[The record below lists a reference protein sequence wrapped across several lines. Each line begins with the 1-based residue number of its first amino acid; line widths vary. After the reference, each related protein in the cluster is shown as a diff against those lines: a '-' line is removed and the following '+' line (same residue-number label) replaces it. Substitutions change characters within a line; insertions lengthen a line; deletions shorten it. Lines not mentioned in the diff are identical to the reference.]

1 MSNGFDAN
9 STAGFGSAS
18 AGVFSSPA
26 VAVVEGQSQSVEQSL
41 FESSSEFDFFQAVSL
56 LETIYPDRK
65 RVGEIS
71 EYGRKPAVKFAANA
85 TSMSFAPSAIHQI
98 NPAKT
103 ENPVATMTVG
113 FMGLTGPAGILPPHY
128 TELIRRIEFESRG
141 PDKYALRAWFDLFND
156 RLIALFYE
164 SWKKYRPYTF
174 FRNDLFDSHIG
185 NQQDKFTTIL
195 QSVWGVG
202 MAGLSRPVQKF
213 VPEPANH
220 PTPTKSIAP
229 ESNQNAITNQV
240 RHSAMDSYSP
250 KRLALL
256 RYSGLLSQ
264 RPRSAVNLR
273 AILQDYFDLPFEVE
287 QFYGN
292 WLSIDEEAQTQLGV
306 ENGNC
311 ILGQNTMVGD
321 QTWEKQNKILVR
333 VFPQSQKQF
342 LELLPDIQ
350 SDGSSNAFRLLTELV
365 RTFVGPELDFDVQLA
380 IDRSQIPECKM
391 DESAFNGLRLGWNT
405 WLSTYDDSL
414 DESSVATDTVFCD
427 LN

>member
-9 STAGFGSAS
+9 STTGFGSAS
-18 AGVFSSPA
+18 TGIYSGSA
-26 VAVVEGQSQSVEQSL
+26 VAVVEGRSPSVEQCL
-41 FESSSEFDFFQAVSL
+41 FESSSDFDFFQAVSL

-71 EYGRKPAVKFAANA
+71 EYGRRSAVKFAANA

-98 NPAKT
+98 NPATT

-141 PDKYALRAWFDLFND
+141 SDKYALRSWFDLFND

-174 FRNDLFDSHIG
+174 FRDDLFESHIG
-185 NQQDKFTTIL
+185 DQHDKFTTIL
-195 QSVWGVG
+195 QSAWGVG
-202 MAGLSRPVQKF
+202 MAGLSRPLQKF
-213 VPEPANH
+213 VPEPANKQ
-220 PTPTKSIAP
+220 TPTKSPDP
-229 ESNQNAITNQV
+229 ECDQNAKTNPV
-240 RHSAMDSYSP
+240 RRSSMDSYSP

-256 RYSGLLSQ
+256 RYSGLMSQ
-264 RPRSAVNLR
+264 RPRSAVNLK
-273 AILQDYFDLPFEVE
+273 AILQDFFDLPFDVE

-333 VFPQSQKQF
+333 AFPRSQKQF
-342 LELLPDIQ
+342 LELLPDTQ
-350 SDGSSNAFRLLTELV
+350 TEGSNVFQLLTELV

-391 DESAFNGLRLGWNT
+391 DESAFSGLRLGWNT
-405 WLSTYDDSL
+405 WLSTSGDPSGL
-414 DESSVATDTVFCD
+414 SSATDTVFCD